1 MVVYTRRIR
10 LEMEAETGIVD
21 ITDEVMEAVAGSG
34 AKNGVVTVFMVGSTG
49 GVSTM
54 EYEPNLARDINRAL
68 EVFAPRDAIY
78 EHNKT
83 WGDGNGRS
91 HVRSTIVGCSLSV
104 PFTDGRPVLGRWQQ
118 VVAMNYDTSRRTR
131 EVVLQVAG
139 E

>member
-68 EVFAPRDAIY
+68 EVFARGTQYTNTTRHGGMAMAEAMSVRRLSDAACRFLSQT
-78 EHNKT
+78 EDLS
-83 WGDGNGRS
+83 WADGSRS
-91 HVRSTIVGCSLSV
+91 S
-104 PFTDGRPVLGRWQQ
+104 Q
-118 VVAMNYDTSRRTR
+118 
-131 EVVLQVAG
+131 
-139 E
+139 